1 MFVYLLYKYTTDIDK
16 AVVDS
21 VWYNKNEAK
30 EAGRKLMRDKFHVYI
45 ESFPIKGERFNKNE
59 NYEKNCHYINN
70 KTPFHDY

>member
-16 AVVDS
+16 AIVDS

-30 EAGRKLMRDKFHVYI
+30 EAGRELMRDNFHVYL
-45 ESFPIKGERFNKNE
+45 ESFLIKGERFNKNE
-59 NYEKNCHYINN
+59 NCEGNCYYINN